1 MRRSYRKF
9 DHQSIHDAAND
20 GDEVKG
26 IPRVFEVTLHCHSY
40 VVRQGSSTVYL
51 RREEKVNKELVRILH
66 NGSKKSANLNVKDA
80 KKSIWKCFQNIV
92 WDKRTR
98 LNEWGSCAETDNIWK
113 GLKIY
118 KRQFCLTSIQKI
130 ALSSLIEGSPAHFS

>member
-1 MRRSYRKF
+1 MKSKRTFCFCYSKFVIFWKAIGNKGEMRRSYRKF
-9 DHQSIHDAAND
+9 DHQSIHDAADD

-51 RREEKVNKELVRILH
+51 RDGEKVNKELVSILH

-80 KKSIWKCFQNIV
+80 KKSI
-92 WDKRTR
+92 
-98 LNEWGSCAETDNIWK
+98 
-113 GLKIY
+113 
-118 KRQFCLTSIQKI
+118 
-130 ALSSLIEGSPAHFS
+130 